1 MAMLLVLPKL
11 PRDVV
16 EHIRTYVYGPQI
28 AAFIANYG
36 ERIPARVVHPH
47 RGLPYM
53 SDLSFMWGVAITW
66 GDGLCQPYNRFLW
79 RLPKQAMHY
88 LTRGMPVLLRLGADW
103 ASSYTV
109 IEVRHSTLLVGFG
122 TCEIEIPNAII
133 RDITLYVDILDDR
146 DTDDMFMCYKEGVA
160 TAIEQQ
166 IQRDSEIGF
175 VKNDDVEYV
184 RDKYTTERWLYAM
197 QYLEGVDLCC

>member
-1 MAMLLVLPKL
+1 MALVLPNL

-16 EHIRTYVYGPQI
+16 EHIRAYVYGPQN
-28 AAFIANYG
+28 ATFIANYG

-184 RDKYTTERWLYAM
+184 RDKYTTVRWLYAM
-197 QYLEGVDLCC
+197 RYLEGVDLCG